1 MSFPWW
7 ADHADRSLRPIA
19 RSPCRLLKLARVRQL
34 PDAPSDRQGMLST
47 VFGIAGPADE
57 DMRRTLGVFAGPGF
71 YWFSLG
77 LTCLF
82 RQAATHRHRL
92 GIRSR
97 IERRGTSD
105 HPRERRKQD
114 QASKWNAFSVG
125 RSLRQGSLFF
135 SVGREYGQC
144 CADDPNGNRP
154 FPT

>member
-82 RQAATHRHRL
+82 QIQTNREAMSSQK
-92 GIRSR
+92 
-97 IERRGTSD
+97 TSD
-105 HPRERRKQD
+105 
-114 QASKWNAFSVG
+114 
-125 RSLRQGSLFF
+125 RSMVTSI
-135 SVGREYGQC
+135 
-144 CADDPNGNRP
+144 
-154 FPT
+154 

>member
-34 PDAPSDRQGMLST
+34 RDAPSDRQGMLST

-82 RQAATHRHRL
+82 ADLRRIGIVSAFDPELKAVEQAIIPENAESKIKQVNGTRFRL
-92 GIRSR
+92 VDLYGK
-97 IERRGTSD
+97 
-105 HPRERRKQD
+105 H
-114 QASKWNAFSVG
+114 
-125 RSLRQGSLFF
+125 LYFF
-135 SVGREYGQC
+135 LW
-144 CADDPNGNRP
+144 
-154 FPT
+154 